1 MPRLP
6 DVASRCGLLLVAIAV
21 AAAPVPTARV
31 SRSIAGSVVTYTTMP
46 GDTLASV
53 AARFGVEV
61 GTLATDNN
69 LRADTVLRAGRV
81 LQVDARHIVP
91 AILGEDIV
99 INIPQR
105 MLFTIDEAG
114 VPLGYPVAVGRPD
127 WPSPIGQFEIGTKE
141 IDPTWDVPLSIQR
154 EMARAGRR
162 VLTTV
167 LPGPNNPLGDRW
179 LGLKDMGIGIHGTNQ
194 PTSIFRVT
202 THGCIRLHPDDIRA
216 LYDRVEVGT
225 PVRLVY
231 EPVLVAVGDDG
242 RVWLEVHRD
251 VYGRVDNLA
260 SLATE
265 LLKEAGVEAIVD
277 PALIRRCVE
286 EHSGRPCGV

>member
-1 MPRLP
+1 MRRLP
-6 DVASRCGLLLVAIAV
+6 DFVSRCGLLLVAIAV
-21 AAAPVPTARV
+21 ATAPVPTAGV
-31 SRSIAGSVVTYTTMP
+31 SRSIVGSVVTYTTVT

-61 GTLATDNN
+61 GTLAADNDF
-69 LRADTVLRAGRV
+69 RADTVLRAGRV
-81 LQVDARHIVP
+81 LLVDARHIVP
-91 AILGEDIV
+91 AILGEGIL

-114 VPLGYPVAVGRPD
+114 APLGYPVAVGRPD
-127 WPSPIGQFEIGTKE
+127 WPSPIGQFEIGAKE

-154 EMARAGRR
+154 EMARAGRP

-167 LPGPNNPLGDRW
+167 PPGPNNPLGDRW
-179 LGLKDMGIGIHGTNQ
+179 LGLKDSGIGIHGTNQ

-231 EPVLVAVGDDG
+231 APVVVAVDDDG

-251 VYGRVDNLA
+251 VYGRAGDLA
-260 SLATE
+260 VLATE
-265 LLKEAGVEAIVD
+265 LLEEAGVAAIVD
-277 PALIRRCVE
+277 RGLVLRCVE
-286 EHSGRPCGV
+286 ERRGRPCGV